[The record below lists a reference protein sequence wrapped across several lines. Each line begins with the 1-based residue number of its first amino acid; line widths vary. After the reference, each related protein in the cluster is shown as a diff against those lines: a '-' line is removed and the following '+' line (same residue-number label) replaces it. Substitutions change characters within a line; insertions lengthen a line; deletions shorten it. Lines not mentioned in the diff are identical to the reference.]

1 MTDGAGQRRSATPE
15 GIYAGPEA
23 LALHREIIVFDCLSL
38 QYQLDPP
45 YVDQAIEGGVT
56 ATNMTVATEN
66 ETWDTVMHTVESTL
80 EKVAR
85 HPDMM
90 LATTAADVRAA
101 KAAGKLAVFM
111 GLQGAESL
119 HKALHRVSLLHRLGV
134 RFIGLAYTGATLFGD
149 GCGEARNAGL
159 TFLGKDFIA
168 AVNELPMLLDLS
180 HSGHQ
185 TRLEAADLA
194 RHPVCTHSNAYAV
207 NANDRNTK
215 DEVAVIVARKGGV
228 MGICGLERSVWPE
241 QPTVEHLVDHADHYM
256 KVLGPGHVGIGMDYT
271 RGYQDS
277 YRAGVPV
284 KQSHKWRTWRPDI
297 FGTLDD
303 FYTKPY
309 PRGVETIEQL
319 PNLTQAL
326 LDRGRPPNVV
336 KDIMGGAWLRCLEG
350 VTG

>member
-1 MTDGAGQRRSATPE
+1 MSPALPHHREIPGGIYATPE
-15 GIYAGPEA
+15 T
-23 LALHREIIVFDCLSL
+23 LSFHREIIVFDCLSL

-45 YVDQAIEGGVT
+45 YVDQALSGGVT

-66 ETWDTVMHTVESTL
+66 ESWDTVMQTVDSTL

-85 HPDMM
+85 HPDMT

-101 KAAGKLAVFM
+101 KRDGKLAVLM

-119 HKALHRVSLLHRLGV
+119 HKSLYRVGLLHRLGV
-134 RFIGLAYTGATLFGD
+134 RVIGLAYTGATLFGD

-159 TFLGKDFIA
+159 TFLGKDFVA

-185 TRLEAADLA
+185 TRLEAAELA
-194 RHPVCTHSNAYAV
+194 LHPVCTHSNAYAV
-207 NANDRNTK
+207 NANDRNTR
-215 DEVAVIVARKGGV
+215 DEVARIVGEKGGV
-228 MGICGLERSVWPE
+228 MGICGLERSVWPD
-241 QPTVEHLVDHADHYM
+241 QPTVEHLVDHADHYIRL
-256 KVLGPGHVGIGMDYT
+256 LGPTHVGFGMDYT
-271 RGYQDS
+271 AGYQDS
-277 YRAGVPV
+277 YRAGVPA

-297 FGTLDD
+297 FGTLED

-309 PRGVETIEQL
+309 PRGVETIDRL

-326 LDRGRPPNVV
+326 LDRGHSRDVV
-336 KDIMGGAWLRCLEG
+336 AEVMGAAWLRCLEG